1 MQVMARWG
9 ASGEWHATVRLDNG
23 LAKVY
28 TIRDC
33 YNRPTD
39 AEFLALATAE
49 NEYYKI
55 METGGIRQKE
65 QRR

>member
-1 MQVMARWG
+1 MQVTSRWG
-9 ASGEWHATVRLDNG
+9 AAGEWHATVRFDNG
-23 LAKVY
+23 NAMVY
-28 TIRDC
+28 TISC